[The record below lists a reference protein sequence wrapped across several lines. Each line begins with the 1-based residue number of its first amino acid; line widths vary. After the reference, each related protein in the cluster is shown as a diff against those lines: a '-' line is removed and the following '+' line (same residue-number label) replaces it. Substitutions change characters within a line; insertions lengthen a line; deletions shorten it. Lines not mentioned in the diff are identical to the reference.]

1 MESPSTTRPRGKAS
15 VKQALVSAATQLFAA
30 RGPAAVGVR
39 EIAREAGVNHGLV
52 HRHFGSKQG
61 LLRAVMTRLAD
72 EQNSGLGDAADE
84 RLVGLLSRAWTN
96 ANDAGLHWRILARS
110 ILDGEDPGEL
120 QESFPVVNRLLEA
133 ARRERPG
140 PMSPEAFTVCLV
152 STGLGLMLFGPF
164 LRAVIDC
171 DEEAWR
177 ALRLELLLL
186 ASSSLQESG
195 AGQP

>member
-1 MESPSTTRPRGKAS
+1 MKQYDRTDLLDKAMDLFHRQGFHGTSTAE
-15 VKQALVSAATQLFAA
+15 LVDEL
-30 RGPAAVGVR
+30 
-39 EIAREAGVNHGLV
+39 GVN
-52 HRHFGSKQG
+52 RKSMYAEFGSKQG

-72 EQNSGLGDAADE
+72 EQNAGLGGAQDE

-110 ILDGEDPGEL
+110 ILDGEDPGDL
-120 QESFPVVNRLLEA
+120 QESFPVITRILEA

-186 ASSSLQESG
+186 ASSSLQDSG
-195 AGQP
+195 GGSP